1 MIKLFSQFAQE
12 GIARTIQYSMAN
24 IMDIV
29 GLPTVGEIVETSK
42 EELTAKNIEDIWNVS
57 EEEKKVAYY

>member
-1 MIKLFSQFAQE
+1 
-12 GIARTIQYSMAN
+12 MAD

-42 EELTAKNIEDIWNVS
+42 EELTVKNIEDIWNIS
-57 EEEKKVAYY
+57 EAEKKVAYY